1 MVVPDLTEKALLK
14 GINIDTANV
23 AANTA
28 GILVEMKS
36 QKKSE
41 NIFCKDKKLLGTV
54 CFARD
59 SSYVTEKIYL
69 MVFLGD

>member
-41 NIFCKDKKLLGTV
+41 NIFCKDKKLLGT
-54 CFARD
+54 
-59 SSYVTEKIYL
+59 YVSPAIHRTLQRKYI
-69 MVFLGD
+69 